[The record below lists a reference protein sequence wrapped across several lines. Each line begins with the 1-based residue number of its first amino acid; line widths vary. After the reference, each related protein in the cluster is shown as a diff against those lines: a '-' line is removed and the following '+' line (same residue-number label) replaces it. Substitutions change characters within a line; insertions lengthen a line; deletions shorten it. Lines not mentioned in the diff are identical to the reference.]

1 VLQSVDCVH
10 AFGQLTPSDTQR
22 PATDEFKMW
31 FVSSARTVV
40 QHVSF
45 ASVLQ
50 SVDCV
55 HDFGQV
61 AVPVSV
67 QIGLA

>member
-1 VLQSVDCVH
+1 M
-10 AFGQLTPSDTQR
+10 R
-22 PATDEFKMW
+22 